1 VLSTGVK
8 MAGLFDKQAKEYLK
22 YRPTYPASWFSELA
36 SLTANHQLAWD
47 VGAGNGQAS
56 VSIAEHYDRVIATDI
71 SKQQLEL
78 ARKHPKVTYVLT
90 PPVMTDEELTSIV
103 GEGGSVDLVTVATAV
118 HWFDLETFY
127 SQVKRV
133 LRKPG
138 GVIAV
143 WSYVSSSVS
152 SAVDEMYRDFIES
165 ALPYVNLKR
174 PYTLEGYRTLPF
186 PFEPVLESGKGGEGN
201 PVETEMEKDVTLD
214 EYLGLFKSSAALTTA
229 REKGV
234 ELLNESVLRR
244 FRDAW
249 GDENKTYT
257 CKYRLHA
264 LVGRCPY

>member
-1 VLSTGVK
+1 

-56 VSIAEHYDRVIATDI
+56 VSIAEHYDRVIATDV
-71 SKQQLEL
+71 SKEQLEL
-78 ARKHPKVTYVLT
+78 AQRHPKVTYSLA
-90 PPVMTDEELTSIV
+90 PPVMTDEELSSIV
-103 GEGGSVDLVTVATAV
+103 GEEGSVDLVTVATAV

-127 SQVKRV
+127 SQVKRI

-138 GVIAV
+138 GVVAV
-143 WSYVSSSVS
+143 WTYANRSVS
-152 SAVDEMYRDFIES
+152 SAVDAVFRDFVES
-165 ALPYVNLKR
+165 AMPYANPKGRYALD
-174 PYTLEGYRTLPF
+174 GYRTLPF

-201 PVETEMEKDVTLD
+201 PMETDMEKEVSLD
-214 EYLGLFKSSAALTTA
+214 EYLGWFRSSSAVTTA

-244 FRDAW
+244 FREAW
-249 GDENKTYT
+249 GDENKTYN
-257 CKYRLHA
+257 CKFRLHLLA
-264 LVGRCPY
+264 GTCL

>member
-1 VLSTGVK
+1 
-8 MAGLFDKQAKEYLK
+8 MAGLFDKQAKEYLEN
-22 YRPTYPASWFSELA
+22 RPTYPASWFSQLA

-78 ARKHPKVTYVLT
+78 ARKHPKVTYVLS

-103 GEGGSVDLVTVATAV
+103 GEEGSVDLVTVATAV

-127 SQVKRV
+127 PQVKRV

-143 WSYVSSSVS
+143 WTYVNPSVS
-152 SAVDEMYRDFIES
+152 PAVDAVSEDFFES
-165 ALPYVNLKR
+165 TR
-174 PYTLEGYRTLPF
+174 PYWNPKIKSLLNGYRTLSF
-186 PFEPVLESGKGGEGN
+186 PFEAVLENGKGGEGN
-201 PVETEMEKDVTLD
+201 PVETDMEKEVSLD
-214 EYLGLFKSSAALTTA
+214 EYLGWFRSLSAVTIA

-234 ELLNESVLRR
+234 ELLNEGVLRR
-244 FRDAW
+244 FREAW

-257 CKYRLHA
+257 CKYPLHLLA
-264 LVGRCPY
+264 GRCLY